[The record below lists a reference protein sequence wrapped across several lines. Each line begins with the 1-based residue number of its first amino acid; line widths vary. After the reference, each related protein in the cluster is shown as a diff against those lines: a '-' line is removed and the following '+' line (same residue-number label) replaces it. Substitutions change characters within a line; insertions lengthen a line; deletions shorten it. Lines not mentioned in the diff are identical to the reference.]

1 MCGGTLAGLVVKYIL
16 DKKYIFGYTCRD
28 KKEDGAKFVLYSFM
42 GVCTTLIFWMF
53 EISFEYMFEFSSAKY
68 YGATIGLSI
77 GYTMKYFL
85 DKKFVFNLK

>member
-1 MCGGTLAGLVVKYIL
+1 
-16 DKKYIFGYTCRD
+16 
-28 KKEDGAKFVLYSFM
+28 M